1 VQIID
6 ISPKAQSLLEDD
18 EGNAVNIFT
27 GLINGAISGATPIL
41 LAALGGSFTFYA
53 GVFNIAMEGM
63 MLMAAFC
70 AVWGS
75 FTFGSWVVG
84 VLLAIAG
91 ALALALIFIFF
102 AVFLD
107 TDEFV
112 TGIAL
117 NLFTLGATTYLL
129 RQSFGVKGVFA
140 GPGIDRIPTLNFPLI
155 EQIPVIG
162 PILSGQNLMVY
173 VAVLATV
180 VSAFLVF
187 RTRFGLRLRAA
198 GYNPA
203 SLDSSGV
210 PSSRLRIYSLLLC
223 GVLCGLAGAFL
234 SLGYVTL
241 FAENMSAGRGWIS
254 LAAIILVSGNPWG
267 VALISLLFGFAD
279 VLGLLLQSYQV
290 PAQFT
295 AMMPYLATLVALY
308 FYARRQRKERDYANT

>member
-1 VQIID
+1 MNII
-6 ISPKAQSLLEDD
+6 
-18 EGNAVNIFT
+18 T

-63 MLMAAFC
+63 MLVAAFC

-75 FTFGSWVVG
+75 FTFGSWMAG

-91 ALALALIFIFF
+91 SLALALIFIFF
-102 AVFLD
+102 AVVLD

-117 NLFTLGATTYLL
+117 NLFALGATTYLL
-129 RQSFGVKGVFA
+129 RQSFGVKGVYA
-140 GPGIDRIPTLNFPLI
+140 GPGIEPIPTLNFPLI
-155 EQIPVIG
+155 EQIPLIG

-173 VAVLATV
+173 VAVLATFV
-180 VSAFLVF
+180 CAFLVF

-198 GYNPA
+198 GYNAA

-210 PSSRLRIYSLLLC
+210 PANRLRIYALLLC

-241 FAENMSAGRGWIS
+241 FSENMSAGRGWIS
-254 LAAIILVSGNPWG
+254 LAAIILVGGNPWG
-267 VALISLLFGFAD
+267 LAIISLIFGFAD

-295 AMMPYLATLVALY
+295 AMLPYLATLVALY
-308 FYARRQRKERDYANT
+308 FYARRHRKDQDYVN